1 MLRLNRGVNMNE
13 KQMVLED
20 LEIRLENALE
30 QRELAKKEFLEWHQ
44 EVENIIKEQSKLL
57 NE

>member
-1 MLRLNRGVNMNE
+1 MNE

-20 LEIRLENALE
+20 LEIRLEYVLE

>member
-1 MLRLNRGVNMNE
+1 MNE
-13 KQMVLED
+13 KQIALED
-20 LEIRLENALE
+20 LEIRLEYALE

-44 EVENIIKEQSKLL
+44 EVEDIIKEQSKLL

>member
-1 MLRLNRGVNMNE
+1 MNE

-20 LEIRLENALE
+20 LEIRLEYALE
-30 QRELAKKEFLEWHQ
+30 QREFAKKEFLEWHQ

>member
-20 LEIRLENALE
+20 LEIRLEDALE

>member
-1 MLRLNRGVNMNE
+1 MNE

-20 LEIRLENALE
+20 LEIRLEYALE
-30 QRELAKKEFLEWHQ
+30 QRELAKKMFLEWHQ

>member
-1 MLRLNRGVNMNE
+1 MNE
-13 KQMVLED
+13 KQIVLED

-44 EVENIIKEQSKLL
+44 EVENIMKEYSELL

>member
-1 MLRLNRGVNMNE
+1 MNE

-20 LEIRLENALE
+20 LEIRLEYALE

>member
-1 MLRLNRGVNMNE
+1 MNE
-13 KQMVLED
+13 KQIALED
-20 LEIRLENALE
+20 LEIRLEDALE

-57 NE
+57 SE

>member
-1 MLRLNRGVNMNE
+1 MNE
-13 KQMVLED
+13 KQIALED
-20 LEIRLENALE
+20 LEIRLEEALE

-44 EVENIIKEQSKLL
+44 EVENIIKEQLKLL